1 MIIINIINMF
11 VLVFLY
17 INFDNPLGIGRDL
30 NHPHTIRE
38 VSACLLQKKAHF
50 VEGISTRKYSSD
62 GQRSQKNRQA
72 KFRISVLGMIYG
84 LFGDKDPN
92 TRLFSQKKESNL
104 NTRLPT
110 SF

>member
-1 MIIINIINMF
+1 MQLTGDA
-11 VLVFLY
+11 LVQCWMMCK
-17 INFDNPLGIGRDL
+17 NNVND
-30 NHPHTIRE
+30 
-38 VSACLLQKKAHF
+38 VQKKAHF
-50 VEGISTRKYSSD
+50 VEGISTRKYSSN

-104 NTRLPT
+104 NARLLT